1 MNLLLVNPPMV
12 RRLVEPLPPLGIA
25 YLAAV
30 LEERDVHVTLV
41 DMDILNLSYED
52 YRSVV
57 AREHPDVVGITG
69 MTQQYLNGKK
79 VAHITKQEIPDCFVM
94 MGGPHVTFCAP
105 ETLQECPE
113 VDAVVRGEGEVTITE
128 VIQYLE
134 GERDAATVEGITY
147 RDGNTITSTQDRAY
161 LEDVDSL
168 PLPARHLLPLEKYSE
183 RGSLITSR
191 GCPGAC
197 SFCSSFRLLGAAFR
211 GRSVERVV
219 DELEYELI
227 EKYRYTTFFF
237 IDDTFTFYP
246 KRTRLICEE
255 ILRRG
260 LTVEWG
266 CNTRVDRVSDELL
279 QLMGEAGC
287 IKICFGLES
296 IHLKTL
302 AMLGKNIT
310 PRQVREAVT
319 LAHNHNI
326 DVNLAFMLGLP
337 GETPQMI
344 KETIDFVAD
353 INLGPRQEITP
364 LNLYPGTALYERA
377 DELGMKFTAKDWS
390 DYDHPLFPVVETRE
404 CTKSDMVSIWTY
416 LAKKLIASS
425 SLLRKED

>member
-287 IKICFGLES
+287 TKICFGLES